1 MQAGPTAPGMCAR
14 CGGPNP
20 PNASV
25 CQFCQAPLPGIPP
38 PVWLPEQP
46 AGPDNFRLVTDEQ
59 PSHPVARVILLVF
72 GILLFVGGLIMFGV
86 AVAVHQSVQSFNQ
99 ACAENPLCTPE
110 SDPSGAITGAGVAV
124 LVIAILMLIVA
135 GIFYAG
141 D

>member
-1 MQAGPTAPGMCAR
+1 
-14 CGGPNP
+14 
-20 PNASV
+20 
-25 CQFCQAPLPGIPP
+25 
-38 PVWLPEQP
+38 VWLPEQP

-99 ACAENPLCTPE
+99 ACAQNPLCTPE